1 MAKSDDTERKSVF
14 DEALELYET
23 SVAADSINRENQ
35 REDIKFIKMREQW
48 PESVRRQREEDGR
61 PCLTIDQ
68 LGPVVRQVVNDCRLN
83 KPEIK
88 VKPVDSHGDPKTAE
102 IIGGLIKNIEYTS
115 NADVAYD
122 TAVDYA
128 VSSSRGYMRVS
139 SEYATDDAFEQDLVI
154 QHVADPLTIIPDVYS
169 TAADSSDWNYCFVLE
184 RVTRADYAKRFRG
197 KEVVDWSD
205 LTTLTNDWFGDDC
218 AMIAEYWKRVEV
230 PAWVAMLSNGE
241 TQKFDEEPSVGDM
254 VEEGVPLVD
263 PMTGEMAI
271 DPMTGEVA
279 WQEEPVTVLAVRETK
294 SYKVTQYILSGKQ
307 ILDTVEWPGKFIP
320 IVPVYGEDFVYE
332 GRRYFVSLVRPAMD
346 AQRMKNYWR
355 STSTELVA
363 LAPRAPWVG
372 NESAFQGEDAAK
384 WETANSENHAFLSV
398 PDGHQLPQRQTSPTI
413 PAGALQEAANAT
425 DDIKTITGVYD
436 ASLGARSNETS
447 GRAIMARQR
456 EGDVSTFNF
465 IDNLS
470 RAIRHLGRIIV
481 DLIPHYYSV
490 DRMIRIINPD
500 GEPESVHITTP
511 EQMQEYQ
518 AKVAQSVEQME
529 KVYSLG
535 VGKYD
540 VAVES
545 GPATTTQR
553 QEANEFF
560 VSLIQAVPQYADI
573 IAPFALKT
581 FDAPGVTDLVKEIEA
596 RMQQQQQAASQ
607 PQQPTPEDQMKMQ
620 EAQAKLQAQQQK
632 DQQDFFVKQE
642 ELRIDAFKAET
653 DRISVTLKAREPT
666 ETPRV
671 YGA

>member
-1 MAKSDDTERKSVF
+1 MSEDNDETLSLFEEAMDVYDTSM
-14 DEALELYET
+14 
-23 SVAADSINRENQ
+23 AADSINRENQ
-35 REDIKFIKMREQW
+35 REDIRFIKMREQW
-48 PESVRRQREEDGR
+48 PEAVRMAREEQGR

-88 VKPVDSHGDPKTAE
+88 VRPVDSHGDPKTAE

-128 VSSSRGYMRVS
+128 VASSRGYMRVVS
-139 SEYATDDAFEQDLVI
+139 DYATDDTFEKDLIIKPVS
-154 QHVADPLTIIPDVYS
+154 DPMTIIPDVYS
-169 TAADSSDWNYCFVLE
+169 TAADSSDWNYAFVLE
-184 RVTRADYAKRFRG
+184 RVTRAEYRKRFKG
-197 KEVVDWSD
+197 KEVADWD
-205 LTTLTNDWFGDDC
+205 TLSSLANDWFGDEC
-218 AMIAEYWKRVEV
+218 AMIAEYWKREEV
-230 PAWVAMLSNGE
+230 PAWVAMLSTGE
-241 TQKFDEEPSVGDM
+241 PQKFDKEPEVGFV

-263 PMTGEMAI
+263 PMTGEPAV
-271 DPMTGEVA
+271 DPTTGEVS
-279 WQEEPVTVLAVRETK
+279 WQEEPVTVMAVRETK
-294 SYKVTQYILSGKQ
+294 TYKVQQHILSGKEV
-307 ILDTVEWPGKFIP
+307 LETNDWPGQYIP
-320 IVPVYGEDFVYE
+320 IIPVYGEDFFYE

-372 NESAFQGEDAAK
+372 QEEAFVGEDAAK
-384 WETANSENHAFLSV
+384 WETANSENHAFLSY
-398 PDGHQLPQRQTSPTI
+398 PAGAQAPQRQSSPTI

-470 RAIRHLGRIIV
+470 RGIRHLGRVIT
-481 DLIPHYYSV
+481 DLIPAFYSV

-500 GEPESVHITTP
+500 GQPETVKITTP

-529 KVYSLG
+529 QVYALG

-545 GPATTTQR
+545 GPSFTTQR

-560 VSLIQAVPQYADI
+560 VSLIQAVPQYADM
-573 IAPFALKT
+573 IAPFALRT
-581 FDAPGVTDLVKEIEA
+581 FDAPGVTELVKEIEE
-596 RMQQQQQAASQ
+596 RMQQTQEQQSQ
-607 PQQPTPEDQMKMQ
+607 GEQPTPADQIKMQ
-620 EAQAKLQAQQQK
+620 ETQIKAQQAQADNAI
-632 DQQDFFVKQE
+632 KQE
-642 ELRIDAFKAET
+642 EVRVKAFEAET
-653 DRISVTLKAREPT
+653 DRIRAMMEAREPT
-666 ETPRV
+666 QTPRI
-671 YGA
+671 YGS

>member
-1 MAKSDDTERKSVF
+1 MAEREEKKSIHE
-14 DEALELYET
+14 EALDIYEI
-23 SVAADSINRENQ
+23 SIAADSINRENQ
-35 REDIKFIKMREQW
+35 REDIRFIKMRQQW
-48 PESVRRQREEDGR
+48 PMDIRRQREEEGR

-139 SEYATDDAFEQDLVI
+139 SEYATDDAFEQDLII
-154 QHVADPLTIIPDVYS
+154 QHVADPMTIIPDVYS

-184 RVTRADYAKRFRG
+184 RVTRAEYRKRFRG
-197 KEVVDWSD
+197 KDVVDWDD
-205 LTTLTNDWFGDDC
+205 LVALDNDWFGDDC
-218 AMIAEYWKRVEV
+218 AMIAEYWKREEV

-241 TQKFDEEPSVGDM
+241 TQKFDEEPEVGQT
-254 VEEGVPLVD
+254 VEEGVPYTD
-263 PMTGEMAI
+263 PMTGEMVI
-271 DPMTGEVA
+271 DPETGEVA
-279 WQEEPVTVLAVRETK
+279 WHEEPVAVLAVRETK

-307 ILDTVEWPGKFIP
+307 VLETVEWPGKFIP
-320 IVPVYGEDFVYE
+320 IIPVYGEDFFFE
-332 GRRYFVSLVRPAMD
+332 GRRYFVSLIRPAMD

-363 LAPRAPWVG
+363 LAPRAPWIG
-372 NESAFQGEDAAK
+372 HEEAFNGEDADK
-384 WETANSENHAFLSV
+384 WETANSENHSFLSV
-398 PDGHQLPQRQTSPTI
+398 PNNVQLPQRNPSPTI

-425 DDIKTITGVYD
+425 DDIKTITGVFD

-465 IDNLS
+465 IDNLN
-470 RAIRHLGRIIV
+470 RAIRHLGRVVV

-490 DRMIRIINPD
+490 DRMIRVINPD
-500 GEPESVHITTP
+500 GTPESVHITTP

-518 AKVAQSVEQME
+518 QKAAQSIEEMEQ
-529 KVYSLG
+529 VYSLG

-540 VAVES
+540 VAVEAGS
-545 GPATTTQR
+545 STTTQR

-560 VSLIQAVPQYADI
+560 VELIRAVPQYADI

-581 FDAPGVTDLVKEIEA
+581 FDAPGVTELVKEVDA
-596 RMQQQQQAASQ
+596 RMAQQAEQANQ
-607 PQQPTPEDQMKMQ
+607 PPQPTPDEQLKAQ
-620 EAQAKLQAQQQK
+620 ESQAKLQMQQQK
-632 DQQDFFVKQE
+632 DQQEFMLKQE
-642 ELRIDAFKAET
+642 QLRIDAFKAET
-653 DRISVTLKAREPT
+653 DRINTTLKARAPT
-666 ETPRV
+666 ELPRI
-671 YGA
+671 YGE

>member
-1 MAKSDDTERKSVF
+1 MEDDEKLSLHE
-14 DEALELYET
+14 EAMELY
-23 SVAADSINRENQ
+23 SVSMAADSINRENQ
-35 REDIKFIKMREQW
+35 REDIRFIKMREQW
-48 PESVRRQREEDGR
+48 PEEVRMARVEQGR

-88 VKPVDSHGDPKTAE
+88 VRPVDSHGDPKTAE

-128 VSSSRGYMRVS
+128 VSSSRGYMRVVS
-139 SEYATDDAFEQDLVI
+139 DYATDDAFEKDLLI
-154 QHVADPLTIIPDVYS
+154 RPVADPLTIVPDVYS
-169 TAADSSDWNYCFVLE
+169 TCADSSDWNYGFVLE
-184 RVTRADYAKRFRG
+184 KVTRAEYRKRYGR
-197 KEVVDWSD
+197 KDVVDWD
-205 LTTLTNDWFGDDC
+205 TLSTLSNDWFGDDC
-218 AMIAEYWKRVEV
+218 AMIAEYWKREEV

-241 TQKFDEEPSVGDM
+241 TQKFDDEPEQGDV
-254 VEEGVPLVD
+254 VEEGVPLLD
-263 PMTGEMAI
+263 PMTGEPAV

-279 WQEEPVTVLAVRETK
+279 WQEEPVTVMAVRETK
-294 SYKVTQYILSGKQ
+294 TYKVQQHILSGKEV
-307 ILDTVEWPGKFIP
+307 LETNDWPGQYIP
-320 IVPVYGEDFVYE
+320 IIPVYGEDFFYE

-372 NESAFQGEDAAK
+372 QEEAFTGEDAAK
-384 WETANSENHAFLSV
+384 WATANSENHAFLSY
-398 PDGHQLPQRQTSPTI
+398 PAGAQPPQRQSSPTI

-425 DDIKTITGVYD
+425 DDIKTITGVFD

-470 RAIRHLGRIIV
+470 RGIRHLGRVIT
-481 DLIPHYYSV
+481 DLIPAFYSV

-500 GEPESVHITTP
+500 GTPQTVRIMTP
-511 EQMQEYQ
+511 EQLQEYQ

-529 KVYSLG
+529 QVYALG

-545 GPATTTQR
+545 GPAFTTQR

-560 VSLIQAVPQYADI
+560 VELIRAVPQYADV

-581 FDAPGVTDLVKEIEA
+581 FDAPGVVELTKEIEA
-596 RMQQQQQAASQ
+596 RMQQQAQQAAQ
-607 PQQPTPEDQMKMQ
+607 GPQPTPDEQLKMQ
-620 EAQAKLQAQQQK
+620 EALMKSQQAQADNAIK
-632 DQQDFFVKQE
+632 EKELEVK
-642 ELRIDAFKAET
+642 AFEAET
-653 DRISVTLKAREPT
+653 DRIRAMMEAREPAQL
-666 ETPRV
+666 PRT
-671 YGA
+671 YAG

>member
-1 MAKSDDTERKSVF
+1 MARDVETQTIHEEAIDLF
-14 DEALELYET
+14 DR
-23 SVAADSINRENQ
+23 SISADSINRENQ

-48 PESVRRQREEDGR
+48 PEAVKQARIEQGR

-115 NADVAYD
+115 NADIAYD
-122 TAVDYA
+122 TAVDCA
-128 VSSSRGYMRVS
+128 VSSSRGYMRVV
-139 SEYATDDAFEQDLVI
+139 SEYATDDAFEQDLCIKAVPDPMTVI
-154 QHVADPLTIIPDVYS
+154 GDVYS
-169 TAADSSDWNYCFVLE
+169 TCADSSDWNYCFVLE
-184 RVTRADYAKRFRG
+184 RVTHAEYRKRFKG
-197 KEVVDWSD
+197 KEVVSWDD
-205 LTTLTNDWFGDDC
+205 LAMLNNDWFGDDL
-218 AMIAEYWKRVEV
+218 AVIAEYWKRDEV

-241 TQKFDEEPSVGDM
+241 TQKLDKEPSEGDI
-254 VEEGVPLVD
+254 VEEGVPFPDPLTGEPAVD
-263 PMTGEMAI
+263 PMTGEI
-271 DPMTGEVA
+271 A
-279 WQEEPVTVLAVRETK
+279 WQEEPVAVLAVRETK
-294 SYKVTQYILSGKQ
+294 SYKITQYVMSGKQ
-307 ILDTVEWPGKFIP
+307 ILEKTDWPGKYIP
-320 IVPVYGEDFVYE
+320 IIPVYGEDFIYE

-363 LAPRAPWVG
+363 LAPRVPWVG
-372 NESAFQGEDAAK
+372 HEGAFNGDDAGK
-384 WETANSENHAFLSV
+384 WSTANSENHAFLSV
-398 PDGHQLPQRQTSPTI
+398 PDGQQLPQRQQQPTI
-413 PAGALQEAANAT
+413 PAGALQESANAT

-470 RAIRHLGRIIV
+470 RAIRHLGRVIV
-481 DLIPHYYSV
+481 DLLPHYYSV
-490 DRMIRIINPD
+490 DRMIRVINPD
-500 GEPESVHITTP
+500 GTPESVHITTP

-529 KVYSLG
+529 QIYTLG

-545 GPATTTQR
+545 GPSTTTQR

-581 FDAPGVTDLVKEIEA
+581 FDAPGVTDLVKEIEERMA
-596 RMQQQQQAASQ
+596 RVAEQQGQ
-607 PQQPTPEDQMKMQ
+607 PPQPTPEDQIKMQ
-620 EAQAKLQAQQQK
+620 EAQAKQQVDQANLAMKEQELQ
-632 DQQDFFVKQE
+632 VKMFE
-642 ELRIDAFKAET
+642 AET
-653 DRISVTLKAREPT
+653 DRIRAMMEAREPT
-666 ETPRV
+666 QTPRT
-671 YGA
+671 YAG

>member
-1 MAKSDDTERKSVF
+1 MAERDEKKSVHE
-14 DEALELYET
+14 EALEIYEI

-35 REDIKFIKMREQW
+35 REDIRFIKMRQQW
-48 PESVRRQREEDGR
+48 PMDIRRQREEEGR

-154 QHVADPLTIIPDVYS
+154 QHVADPMTIIPDVYS

-184 RVTRADYAKRFRG
+184 RVTRAEYRKRFRG
-197 KEVVDWSD
+197 KDVVDWDD
-205 LTTLTNDWFGDDC
+205 LVALDNDWFGDDC
-218 AMIAEYWKRVEV
+218 AMIAEYWKREEV

-241 TQKFDEEPSVGDM
+241 TQKFDKEPEVGQT
-254 VEEGVPLVD
+254 VEEGVPYTD
-263 PMTGEMAI
+263 PMTGEMAV
-271 DPMTGEVA
+271 DPETGEVA
-279 WQEEPVTVLAVRETK
+279 WQEEPVAVLAVRETK

-307 ILDTVEWPGKFIP
+307 VLETVEWPGKFIP
-320 IVPVYGEDFVYE
+320 IIPVYGEDFFFE
-332 GRRYFVSLVRPAMD
+332 GRRYFVSLIRPAMD

-363 LAPRAPWVG
+363 LAPRAPWIG
-372 NESAFQGEDAAK
+372 TESAFNGEDAEK
-384 WETANSENHAFLSV
+384 WETANSENHAYLSH
-398 PDGHQLPQRQTSPTI
+398 PDGTAMPQRNPSPTI

-425 DDIKTITGVYD
+425 DDIKTITGVFD

-465 IDNLS
+465 IDNLN
-470 RAIRHLGRIIV
+470 RAIRHLGRVVV

-490 DRMIRIINPD
+490 DRMIRVINPD
-500 GEPESVHITTP
+500 GTPESVHITTP

-518 AKVAQSVEQME
+518 QKAAQSIEEMEQ
-529 KVYSLG
+529 VYSLG

-540 VAVES
+540 VAVEAGS
-545 GPATTTQR
+545 ATTTQR

-560 VSLIQAVPQYADI
+560 VELIRAVPQYADI

-581 FDAPGVTDLVKEIEA
+581 FDAPGVTELVKEVDA
-596 RMQQQQQAASQ
+596 RMAQMAEQANQPPQPTPDEQLKAQESQAKLAMQQQKEQQEFILKQ
-607 PQQPTPEDQMKMQ
+607 EDQ
-620 EAQAKLQAQQQK
+620 
-632 DQQDFFVKQE
+632 
-642 ELRIDAFKAET
+642 RIAAFKAET
-653 DRISVTLKAREPT
+653 ERMNVALKAREPT
-666 ETPRV
+666 QSPRI
-671 YGA
+671 YGE

>member
-1 MAKSDDTERKSVF
+1 MPDHRPTWSRGASGG
-14 DEALELYET
+14 
-23 SVAADSINRENQ
+23 Q
-35 REDIKFIKMREQW
+35 RL
-48 PESVRRQREEDGR
+48 P
-61 PCLTIDQ
+61 
-68 LGPVVRQVVNDCRLN
+68 
-83 KPEIK
+83 PEIK

-154 QHVADPLTIIPDVYS
+154 QHVADPMTIIPDVYS

-184 RVTRADYAKRFRG
+184 RVTQAEYKKRFRG
-197 KEVVDWSD
+197 KDVVGWDD
-205 LTTLTNDWFGDDC
+205 LVALSNDWFGDDC
-218 AMIAEYWKRVEV
+218 AMIAEYWKREEV
-230 PAWVAMLSNGE
+230 PAWVAMLSSGE
-241 TQKFDEEPSVGDM
+241 TQKFDEEPKVGQI
-254 VEEGVPLVD
+254 VEEGVPYTD

-279 WQEEPVTVLAVRETK
+279 WQEEPVAVLAVRETK

-307 ILDTVEWPGKFIP
+307 VLETVEWPGKFIP
-320 IVPVYGEDFVYE
+320 IIPVYGEDFFYE
-332 GRRYFVSLVRPAMD
+332 GRRYFVSLIRPAMD

-363 LAPRAPWVG
+363 LAPRAPWIG
-372 NESAFQGEDAAK
+372 HEEAFNGEDADK
-384 WETANSENHAFLSV
+384 WETANSENHSFLSV
-398 PDGHQLPQRQTSPTI
+398 PNNVQLPQRNPSPTI

-425 DDIKTITGVYD
+425 DDIKTITGVFD

-465 IDNLS
+465 IDNLN
-470 RAIRHLGRIIV
+470 RAIRHLGRVVV

-490 DRMIRIINPD
+490 DRMIRVINPD
-500 GEPESVHITTP
+500 GTPESVHITTP

-518 AKVAQSVEQME
+518 QKAAQSIEEMEQ
-529 KVYSLG
+529 VYSLG

-540 VAVES
+540 VAVEAGS
-545 GPATTTQR
+545 ATTTQR

-560 VSLIQAVPQYADI
+560 VELMRAVPQYTDI
-573 IAPFALKT
+573 IAPYALRT
-581 FDAPGVTDLVKEIEA
+581 FDAPGVTDLVKELEA
-596 RMQQQQQAASQ
+596 RMAQQAEQANQ
-607 PQQPTPEDQMKMQ
+607 PPQPTPDEQLKAQ
-620 EAQAKLQAQQQK
+620 EAQAKLQMQQQK
-632 DQQDFFVKQE
+632 DQMDYALKQE
-642 ELRIDAFKAET
+642 QLRIDAFKAET
-653 DRISVTLKAREPT
+653 DRINTTLKAREPT
-666 ETPRV
+666 PVPRV
-671 YGA
+671 WGQ

>member
-1 MAKSDDTERKSVF
+1 MAESDDDKLSIHE
-14 DEALELYET
+14 EALELYEM
-23 SVAADSINRENQ
+23 SISADSINRENQ
-35 REDIKFIKMREQW
+35 REDIRFIKMRLQW
-48 PESVRRQREEDGR
+48 PEAVRRAREEQGR

-128 VSSSRGYMRVS
+128 VSSSRGFMRVV
-139 SEYATDDAFEQDLVI
+139 SEYATDDAFEQDLMI

-184 RVTRADYAKRFRG
+184 RVTRAEYRKRFKR
-197 KEVVDWSD
+197 KEVVDWDD
-205 LTTLTNDWFGDDC
+205 LATLNNDWFGDDS
-218 AMIAEYWKRVEV
+218 AMIAEYWKREEV

-241 TQKFDEEPSVGDM
+241 TQKFEEEPDPGDI
-254 VEEGVPLVD
+254 VEEGVPIPD
-263 PMTGEMAI
+263 PMTGEPAV

-279 WQEEPVTVLAVRETK
+279 WMQEPVTVVAVRETK
-294 SYKVTQYILSGKQ
+294 SYKITQYVMSGKEVLQ
-307 ILDTVEWPGKFIP
+307 TTEWPGKYIP
-320 IVPVYGEDFVYE
+320 IVPVYGEDFIFE

-363 LAPRAPWVG
+363 LAPRVPWIG
-372 NESAFQGEDAAK
+372 HEGAFTGEDAEK
-384 WETANSENHAFLSV
+384 WETANSKNHSFIAV
-398 PDGHQLPQRQTSPTI
+398 PDGQQLPQRQSQPTI

-425 DDIKTITGVYD
+425 DDIKTITGVFD

-500 GEPESVHITTP
+500 GTPETIHITTP

-518 AKVAQSVEQME
+518 TKVAQSVEQME
-529 KVYSLG
+529 QVYALG
-535 VGKYD
+535 LGKYD

-553 QEANEFF
+553 QEANEFI

-573 IAPFALKT
+573 LAPFALKT
-581 FDAPGVTDLVKEIEA
+581 FDAPGVVDMVKEIEE
-596 RMQQQQQAASQ
+596 RMAQQAEQAGQ
-607 PQQPTPEDQMKMQ
+607 PQQPTPEDQIKMQ
-620 EAQAKLQAQQQK
+620 EAQAKAQNDQAQVA
-632 DQQDFFVKQE
+632 VKQE
-642 ELRIDAFKAET
+642 EVRVKAFEAET
-653 DRISVTLKAREPT
+653 DRIRAMMEAREPAQ
-666 ETPRV
+666 TPRV
-671 YGA
+671 YAD

>member
-1 MAKSDDTERKSVF
+1 MEEIKDKKSIH
-14 DEALELYET
+14 DEALDVYEM
-23 SVAADSINRENQ
+23 SIGADSINRQNQ
-35 REDIKFIKMREQW
+35 RDDLLFIKMRQQW
-48 PESVRRQREEDGR
+48 PEDIRRAREEQGR

-88 VKPVDSHGDPKTAE
+88 VKPVDSHGDPRTAE
-102 IIGGLIKNIEYTS
+102 IIGGLIKNIEYSS

-128 VSSSRGYMRVS
+128 VSSSRGYMRVVS
-139 SEYATDDAFEQDLVI
+139 QYATDDAFEQDLVI
-154 QHVADPLTIIPDVYS
+154 QHVADPMTVIPDVYS

-184 RVTRADYAKRFRG
+184 RVTKAEYRKRFRG
-197 KEVVDWSD
+197 KDVVSWDD
-205 LTTLTNDWFGDDC
+205 LATLNDDWFGDDC
-218 AMIAEYWKRVEV
+218 ATIAEYWKREEV

-241 TQKFDEEPSVGDM
+241 TKKFDEEPDEGQV
-254 VEEGVPLVD
+254 VEEGQPFIDAMGELVVD
-263 PMTGEMAI
+263 PMTGE
-271 DPMTGEVA
+271 PL
-279 WQEEPVTVLAVRETK
+279 WQEEPVTVMAVRETK
-294 SYKVTQYILSGKQ
+294 SYKVTQYIISGKEV
-307 ILDTVEWPGKFIP
+307 LSKTDWPGKYIP
-320 IVPVYGEDFVYE
+320 IVPVYGEDFIYE

-363 LAPRAPWVG
+363 LAPRVPWIG
-372 NESAFQGEDAAK
+372 HESAFMGEDAAK
-384 WETANSENHAFLSV
+384 WETANSENHAFISV
-398 PDGHQLPQRQTSPTI
+398 PDGIDLPQRQSQPVI

-481 DLIPHYYSV
+481 DLIPHFYSV

-500 GEPESVHITTP
+500 GTPETVRITTP
-511 EQMQEYQ
+511 EQYQEYQ
-518 AKVAQSVEQME
+518 AKVAQSVEEME
-529 KVYSLG
+529 QVYALG
-535 VGKYD
+535 IGKYD

-545 GPATTTQR
+545 GPSTTTQR

-560 VSLIQAVPQYADI
+560 VSLIQAVPQYADV

-581 FDAPGVTDLVKEIEA
+581 FDAPGVTDLVKEMEKRMAEA
-596 RMQQQQQAASQ
+596 AQKQGQ
-607 PQQPTPEDQMKMQ
+607 PTQPTPEDQIKMQ
-620 EAQAKLQAQQQK
+620 EAQAKAQAEQEQLRL
-632 DQQDFFVKQE
+632 KQE
-642 ELRIDAFKAET
+642 EIAVKAFEAET
-653 DRISVTLKAREPT
+653 DRIRAMMEAREPT
-666 ETPRV
+666 QTPRV
-671 YGA
+671 YGV

>member
-1 MAKSDDTERKSVF
+1 MDDN
-14 DEALELYET
+14 DETLSLFEEAMDVYDT
-23 SVAADSINRENQ
+23 SMAADAINRENQ
-35 REDIKFIKMREQW
+35 REDIRFIKMREQW
-48 PESVRRQREEDGR
+48 PEAVRMGREEQGR

-88 VKPVDSHGDPKTAE
+88 VRPVDSHGDPKTAE

-128 VSSSRGYMRVS
+128 VASSRGYMRVVS
-139 SEYATDDAFEQDLVI
+139 DYATDDTFEKDLIIKPVS
-154 QHVADPLTIIPDVYS
+154 DPMTIVPDVYS
-169 TAADSSDWNYCFVLE
+169 TAADSSDWNYAFVLE
-184 RVTRADYAKRFRG
+184 RVTRAEYRKRFKG
-197 KEVVDWSD
+197 KEVCDWD
-205 LTTLTNDWFGDDC
+205 TLSSLANDWFGDEC
-218 AMIAEYWKRVEV
+218 AMIAEYWKREEV
-230 PAWVAMLSNGE
+230 PAWVAMLSTGE
-241 TQKFDEEPSVGDM
+241 PQKFDKEPEVGFV
-254 VEEGVPLVD
+254 VEEGTPLIDPMTGQPAVD
-263 PMTGEMAI
+263 PMTGE
-271 DPMTGEVA
+271 VS
-279 WQEEPVTVLAVRETK
+279 WQEEPVTVMAVRETK
-294 SYKVTQYILSGKQ
+294 TYKVQQHILSGKEV
-307 ILDTVEWPGKFIP
+307 LETNDWPGQYIP
-320 IVPVYGEDFVYE
+320 IIPVYGEDFFYE

-372 NESAFQGEDAAK
+372 FEEAFQGEDAAK
-384 WETANSENHAFLSV
+384 WATANSENHAFLSV
-398 PDGHQLPQRQTSPTI
+398 PRDAQQLPQRQSSPTI

-470 RAIRHLGRIIV
+470 RGIRHLGRVIT
-481 DLIPHYYSV
+481 DLIPAFYSV

-500 GEPESVHITTP
+500 GQPETVKITTP

-529 KVYSLG
+529 QVYALG

-545 GPATTTQR
+545 GPSFTTQR

-560 VSLIQAVPQYADI
+560 VNLIQAVPQYADM
-573 IAPFALKT
+573 IAPFALRT
-581 FDAPGVTDLVKEIEA
+581 FDAPGVTELVKQIEE
-596 RMQQQQQAASQ
+596 RMQQTQEQQSQ
-607 PQQPTPEDQMKMQ
+607 GEQPTPADQIKMQ
-620 EAQAKLQAQQQK
+620 EAQMKAQQAQADNAIKQQELE
-632 DQQDFFVKQE
+632 VK
-642 ELRIDAFKAET
+642 AFEAET
-653 DRISVTLKAREPT
+653 DRIRAMMEAREPT
-666 ETPRV
+666 QTPRI
-671 YGA
+671 YGS

>member
-1 MAKSDDTERKSVF
+1 MAKSGDEKLSIHE
-14 DEALELYET
+14 EALELYET
-23 SVAADSINRENQ
+23 SISADSINRENQ
-35 REDIKFIKMREQW
+35 REDIRFIKMRLQW
-48 PESVRRQREEDGR
+48 PEDVRNAREEAGR

-128 VSSSRGYMRVS
+128 VSSSRGYMRVV
-139 SEYATDDAFEQDLVI
+139 SEYATDDAFEQDLMI

-184 RVTRADYAKRFRG
+184 RVTQAEYRKRFKG
-197 KEVVDWSD
+197 KDVVGWDD
-205 LTTLTNDWFGDDC
+205 LATLGNDWFGDDS

-241 TQKFDEEPSVGDM
+241 TQKFDEEPDPGTV
-254 VEEGVPLVD
+254 VEEGVPIPDPMTGEPAVD
-263 PMTGEMAI
+263 PMTGEVSWMH
-271 DPMTGEVA
+271 
-279 WQEEPVTVLAVRETK
+279 EPVTVVAVRETK
-294 SYKVTQYILSGKQ
+294 SYKITQYVMSGKEVLQ
-307 ILDTVEWPGKFIP
+307 TTEWPGKYIP
-320 IVPVYGEDFVYE
+320 IVPVYGEDFIFE

-363 LAPRAPWVG
+363 LAPRVPWIG
-372 NESAFQGEDAAK
+372 QEGAFTGEDAGK
-384 WETANSENHAFLSV
+384 WETANSENHSFIAV
-398 PDGHQLPQRQTSPTI
+398 PDGQPLPQRQSQPTI

-425 DDIKTITGVYD
+425 DDIKTITGVFD

-500 GEPESVHITTP
+500 GTPETIRITTP
-511 EQMQEYQ
+511 EQMEEYQ

-529 KVYSLG
+529 QVYALG

-581 FDAPGVTDLVKEIEA
+581 FDAPGVVDLVKEMEE
-596 RMQQQQQAASQ
+596 RMAQAQESAGQ
-607 PQQPTPEDQMKMQ
+607 PPQPTPEDQIKMQ
-620 EAQAKLQAQQQK
+620 EAQAKAQNDR
-632 DQQDFFVKQE
+632 DQVAIKQE
-642 ELRIDAFKAET
+642 EVRVKAFEAET
-653 DRISVTLKAREPT
+653 DRIRAMMESRQPAQ
-666 ETPRV
+666 TPRV
-671 YGA
+671 YAD